1 MSQPEAQ
8 VSGSE
13 LPVDEQCSSLSK
25 VVRRKGGKFCL
36 KGKASCFHFKKKQAI
51 MWVTKT
57 VMVKILNVSKVQQGK
72 TTRLCREKVSSVV
85 RDFR

>member
-25 VVRRKGGKFCL
+25 VVRKKGGTFCS
-36 KGKASCFHFKKKQAI
+36 KAKLLASASRKQAI
-51 MWVTKT
+51 MHVRKT
-57 VMVKILNVSKVQQGK
+57 VVVKILNVSKAQQGK
-72 TTRLCREKVSSVV
+72 TTSLCKDKVSSVAC
-85 RDFR
+85 DFR

>member
-25 VVRRKGGKFCL
+25 VVRRKGGKFCS
-36 KGKASCFHFKKKQAI
+36 KSKASRFRFKKAGNH
-51 MWVTKT
+51 VGEEDCRGEDPER
-57 VMVKILNVSKVQQGK
+57 QQGAA
-72 TTRLCREKVSSVV
+72 RQDDQLVQGQG
-85 RDFR
+85 